1 MRGVDISDGEAMDE
15 RSGVMF
21 AEPGRDDPS
30 DMGGVM
36 AMCGLNSKA
45 GADGTP
51 ARSMRISLSKA
62 LILSSMDLT

>member
-1 MRGVDISDGEAMDE
+1 VDISDGDAMEE
-15 RSGVMF
+15 RRGVMF

-30 DMGGVM
+30 DDMGGVM

-51 ARSMRISLSKA
+51 ARSMVISLSKA
-62 LILSSMDLT
+62 LILSSMDFT